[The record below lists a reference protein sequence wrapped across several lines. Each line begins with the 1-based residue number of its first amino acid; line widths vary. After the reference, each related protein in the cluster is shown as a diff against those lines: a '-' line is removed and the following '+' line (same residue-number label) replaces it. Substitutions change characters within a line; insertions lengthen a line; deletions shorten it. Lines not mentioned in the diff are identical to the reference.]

1 MPQASGTDAIVRFGE
16 FAVDAAQATLH
27 RSGLPVAL
35 QDKPLQLL
43 LALLERPGQLITRE
57 ELCNRLW
64 PEEDFG
70 AFEIGLNTAIRKL
83 RIALGD
89 STETPQ
95 FIQTVPR
102 RGYRFIAPVETVTGS
117 ANGTAP
123 TGSPAPALEAGAEV
137 NDSSAAGSNSS
148 SRGARRW
155 IWITSAM
162 ALATAVGVVWWRQA
176 HAAPLIRSV
185 AVLPFTNL
193 SGDASQ
199 DYFAD
204 AMTEELTGDLGNFAA
219 LRVISRTSAML
230 YKKTQKTA
238 PEIARELNVDGVIEG
253 SVVRSGDRVRITA
266 QLIHAPSDR
275 HLWAESYER
284 DLKDVLTLQSEIART
299 IAGKVEAV
307 VTPAEVERMRP
318 QEVKP
323 EAYDAYL
330 LGRGQLEK
338 WTTSGLTEAAR
349 YFEHA
354 IELDNRFALA
364 YVGLAES
371 YTSHPGVAGVSSSE
385 AQKRAADALMKAI
398 ELKPDMGEAHVML
411 GGLRMLKWDFAGAE
425 AEMRKGITLSP
436 GYGAGHHWYS
446 HLLMYRGRY
455 DEAMVEAKK
464 MLELDPLSPAAN
476 LHMGYMY
483 EAKRDWD
490 HAIEQLHKTLRLDP
504 NYVDAHEQLGRAY
517 MGKGM
522 YAEGIA
528 ELRRAAELVHTD
540 SDPDYAWH
548 AGELGY
554 ALARSGNTAEAK
566 KILAAIPQN
575 EPAAASSVYAG
586 LGDSKR
592 SIELLTEAYRLHEF
606 PLDASFLVQYDSL
619 RSDPRFDK
627 LLHGVGLR

>member
-1 MPQASGTDAIVRFGE
+1 
-16 FAVDAAQATLH
+16 
-27 RSGLPVAL
+27 
-35 QDKPLQLL
+35 
-43 LALLERPGQLITRE
+43 
-57 ELCNRLW
+57 
-64 PEEDFG
+64 
-70 AFEIGLNTAIRKL
+70 
-83 RIALGD
+83 
-89 STETPQ
+89 
-95 FIQTVPR
+95 
-102 RGYRFIAPVETVTGS
+102 
-117 ANGTAP
+117 
-123 TGSPAPALEAGAEV
+123 
-137 NDSSAAGSNSS
+137 
-148 SRGARRW
+148 
-155 IWITSAM
+155 
-162 ALATAVGVVWWRQA
+162 
-176 HAAPLIRSV
+176 
-185 AVLPFTNL
+185 
-193 SGDASQ
+193 
-199 DYFAD
+199 
-204 AMTEELTGDLGNFAA
+204 
-219 LRVISRTSAML
+219 
-230 YKKTQKTA
+230 
-238 PEIARELNVDGVIEG
+238 
-253 SVVRSGDRVRITA
+253 
-266 QLIHAPSDR
+266 
-275 HLWAESYER
+275 
-284 DLKDVLTLQSEIART
+284 
-299 IAGKVEAV
+299 
-307 VTPAEVERMRP
+307 
-318 QEVKP
+318 
-323 EAYDAYL
+323 
-330 LGRGQLEK
+330 
-338 WTTSGLTEAAR
+338 
-349 YFEHA
+349 
-354 IELDNRFALA
+354 
-364 YVGLAES
+364 
-371 YTSHPGVAGVSSSE
+371 
-385 AQKRAADALMKAI
+385 
-398 ELKPDMGEAHVML
+398 
-411 GGLRMLKWDFAGAE
+411 
-425 AEMRKGITLSP
+425 MRKGITLSP